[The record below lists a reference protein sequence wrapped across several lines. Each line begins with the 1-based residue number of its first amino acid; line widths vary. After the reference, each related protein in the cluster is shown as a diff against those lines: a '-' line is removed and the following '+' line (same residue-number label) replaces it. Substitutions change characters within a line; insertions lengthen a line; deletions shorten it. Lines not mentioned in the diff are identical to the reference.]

1 MVLSNDI
8 LIDSDQDSVNVL
20 EQSGSS
26 GTSGSP
32 GTKKDDSTGDG
43 ISNADEIGNAVP
55 LVDTVLCF
63 VMNGLNTGPAES
75 TESCLQHL
83 YHQ

>member
-8 LIDSDQDSVNVL
+8 LMDSDQDSVNVL

-26 GTSGSP
+26 GTSGLP
-32 GTKKDDSTGDG
+32 GTNKDDSTGHG
-43 ISNADEIGNAVP
+43 IRNAVP

-63 VMNGLNTGPAES
+63 VMNGLNTGTAENVLTVASS
-75 TESCLQHL
+75 TFTINEVR
-83 YHQ
+83 